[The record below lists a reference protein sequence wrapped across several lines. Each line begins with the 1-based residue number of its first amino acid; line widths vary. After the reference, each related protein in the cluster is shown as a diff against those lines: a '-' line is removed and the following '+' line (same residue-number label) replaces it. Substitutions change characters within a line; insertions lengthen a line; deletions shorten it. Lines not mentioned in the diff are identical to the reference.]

1 MNPSLQRIV
10 RINNPQGLHMRPAA
24 AFSETASRFQCTV
37 IVRRDAQSVD
47 GKNWIELLLLAA
59 EVGTELTI
67 EVSGQD
73 AHEAIEVLTTQLE
86 AVPPDE
92 K

>member
-1 MNPSLQRIV
+1 
-10 RINNPQGLHMRPAA
+10 
-24 AFSETASRFQCTV
+24 
-37 IVRRDAQSVD
+37 
-47 GKNWIELLLLAA
+47 
-59 EVGTELTI
+59 LTI